1 MSSGDG
7 LVIVVAGTSWDGIWQ
22 SERHVAMHLAKSHS
36 VLWVDPQIS
45 RLSPMRNP
53 VAGQA
58 LQEERLREVAPNII
72 RLTPVTVP
80 GVNRPFLRDLTARQ
94 ARRAVRRAVK
104 VIGADGPHHFR
115 LLAQSTCSTWFRAA
129 QRVFYGTDDYVAAAA
144 LTGSDVR
151 WLRRRTQRQL
161 ECADLVLAAS
171 PALQERWSTYRRDVT
186 MIPNGCEAEHFATA
200 DLAAPPHE
208 VSLPRPI
215 AGFVGH
221 MSKRMDLEMLEA
233 VASSGISLL
242 LVGPRQATFEIAKL
256 ERLLALPNVQWVGPK
271 EFGELPSYLRVIDVG
286 LVPYSQSEFNRA
298 SFPLK
303 TLEYLAAGRSV
314 VASDLPAHRWLNTP
328 HMSIAQ
334 TPREF
339 AELTRSRLR
348 VGRSERDVRAR
359 REFGA
364 RHSWAARTDEI
375 RRLLG
380 LASRRGAEEPSRLR
394 RSLCEVC
401 RHRARQ
407 SNPRRLS
414 CASSSPVT
422 TATSAQCSRPC
433 SSGRDMRSSA
443 STPTCS
449 PPAPSVRIHPPWTQ
463 CRWTS
468 ARSRPTPCPG
478 STR

>member
-104 VIGADGPHHFR
+104 VIGQTVHTTFVSSLIDMLDVVP
-115 LLAQSTCSTWFRAA
+115 AA

-151 WLRRRTQRQL
+151 WLRRRTERQL

-286 LVPYSQSEFNRA
+286 LAPYSQSEFNRA

-364 RHSWAARTDEI
+364 RHSWATRTDEI

-380 LASRRGAEEPSRLR
+380 LASDAAQKSR
-394 RSLCEVC
+394 
-401 RHRARQ
+401 A
-407 SNPRRLS
+407 
-414 CASSSPVT
+414 A
-422 TATSAQCSRPC
+422 
-433 SSGRDMRSSA
+433 
-443 STPTCS
+443 
-449 PPAPSVRIHPPWTQ
+449 
-463 CRWTS
+463 
-468 ARSRPTPCPG
+468 
-478 STR
+478 

>member
-104 VIGADGPHHFR
+104 VIGQTVHTTFVSSLIDMLDVVP
-115 LLAQSTCSTWFRAA
+115 AA

-151 WLRRRTQRQL
+151 WLRRRTERQL

-364 RHSWAARTDEI
+364 RHSWATRTDEI

-380 LASRRGAEEPSRLR
+380 LASDAAQKSR
-394 RSLCEVC
+394 
-401 RHRARQ
+401 A
-407 SNPRRLS
+407 
-414 CASSSPVT
+414 A
-422 TATSAQCSRPC
+422 
-433 SSGRDMRSSA
+433 
-443 STPTCS
+443 
-449 PPAPSVRIHPPWTQ
+449 
-463 CRWTS
+463 
-468 ARSRPTPCPG
+468 
-478 STR
+478 